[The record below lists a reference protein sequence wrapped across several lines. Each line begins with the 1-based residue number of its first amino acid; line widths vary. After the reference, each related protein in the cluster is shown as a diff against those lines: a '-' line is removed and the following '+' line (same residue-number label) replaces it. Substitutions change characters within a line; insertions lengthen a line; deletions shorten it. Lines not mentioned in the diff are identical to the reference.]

1 MIKTILVPATGND
14 ADAAVFASAL
24 AVARPFG
31 AHLGFLHVRIDAAAF
46 AATIMPEV
54 SSPQAVMDLIDR
66 MEEESEQCE
75 QKAKQLFES
84 FCRRKGLAVAGTQ
97 SEQSEHSA
105 RWLREIGSESHWLV
119 EHARAADLLVIGR
132 PRDDQSAPSDTLEA
146 ALINSGRPLLIPPL
160 ASLPTLPDTVI
171 IAWKSTPEAARAVAA
186 AMPFLSIA
194 KQIVIMTVAEDE
206 TTIAEEGAVRLM
218 ANLHWD
224 GFSASTRRLAP
235 DAQGAAEAL
244 LTAAREQA
252 ALLVMGGYGHSR
264 LREWIFG
271 GFTERALREA
281 DIPVLMTH

>member
-97 SEQSEHSA
+97 SEQS
-105 RWLREIGSESHWLV
+105 
-119 EHARAADLLVIGR
+119 
-132 PRDDQSAPSDTLEA
+132 
-146 ALINSGRPLLIPPL
+146 
-160 ASLPTLPDTVI
+160 
-171 IAWKSTPEAARAVAA
+171 
-186 AMPFLSIA
+186 
-194 KQIVIMTVAEDE
+194 
-206 TTIAEEGAVRLM
+206 
-218 ANLHWD
+218 
-224 GFSASTRRLAP
+224 
-235 DAQGAAEAL
+235 
-244 LTAAREQA
+244 
-252 ALLVMGGYGHSR
+252 
-264 LREWIFG
+264 
-271 GFTERALREA
+271 
-281 DIPVLMTH
+281 